1 MSAFGGKADMTRMSA
16 FDQKRTLQVALD
28 AGYEEM
34 KGRKKRPPPED
45 STVAGTAT
53 EKHLWA
59 ILTVVSSGMS

>member
-1 MSAFGGKADMTRMSA
+1 MSAYDP
-16 FDQKRTLQVALD
+16 KRTLQVALD

-34 KGRKKRPPPED
+34 KGLKKRPPPEH